1 MSSRA
6 PLVALPA
13 LLTLA
18 ACLPDATLETDTQ
31 KASYGIGLDIGR
43 SLVEIRDHVDMAAV
57 MNGVTDALSE
67 TEPALSEVEIE
78 TAMAAFNEMMRAGA
92 RERRVAEGAAL
103 LEENAAREGVVVT
116 ESGLQYQMLREGDGA
131 SPEPG
136 GRVVVHYRGMLPDGT
151 EFDSSYSDGKPAGFM
166 VDGVIA
172 GFSEALK
179 LMKVGG
185 RIRVVIPSEIGYG
198 EEGKLPVIGPDQVLV
213 FEIELLA
220 VE

>member
-1 MSSRA
+1 MYSRLR
-6 PLVALPA
+6 PVALPA
-13 LLTLA
+13 LLTLV
-18 ACLPDATLETDTQ
+18 ACLPDATLETDAQ
-31 KASYGIGLDIGR
+31 QASYGIGLDIGR
-43 SLVEIRDHVDMAAV
+43 SLLEIEEHVDMAAV
-57 MNGVTDALSE
+57 MKGVSDALSE
-67 TEPALSEVEIE
+67 TEPALTEAEIE
-78 TAMAAFNEMMRAGA
+78 TAMVAFQEIVQAEA
-92 RERRVAEGAAL
+92 WERRAVEGRAL

-116 ESGLQYQMLREGDGA
+116 ESGLQYQVLREGDGA

-151 EFDSSYSDGKPAGFM
+151 EFDSSYIDGEPAGFM
-166 VDGVIA
+166 VDEVIA

-198 EEGKLPVIGPDQVLV
+198 EEGKPPRIGPNQVLI